1 MIMYDQPNNL
11 PPIEIIYQKNPE
23 NRREILE
30 FPEHNHQ
37 SEYKFELEYLISGYG
52 DTSASVLSL
61 ENYLRR

>member
-23 NRREILE
+23 SRRETPE
-30 FPEHNHQ
+30 FPEHSHR
-37 SEYKFELEYLISGYG
+37 SEYEFRSEFLFSGYG